1 MIKLL
6 MLGDSLVEWGDW
18 ARHLPEIVV
27 VNRGIAGEM
36 TEELS
41 ARLMDEIESCPDPD
55 AVLIQS
61 GTNNLLFGYRLF
73 PAILTTMLQRLR
85 LCYPDTPLIVNSLMP
100 MPIVAPHDLE
110 EVNHELAEAAA
121 ATDNCHFLDTVAP
134 FLDHCLPIT
143 HPGFLNDQVHLSTR
157 GYQVWAATIK
167 TQLRAFFPN
176 QLSDV

>member
-1 MIKLL
+1 MINLL

-18 ARHLPEIVV
+18 PRHLPEVAVI
-27 VNRGIAGEM
+27 NRGIAGEM

-41 ARLMDEIESCPDPD
+41 VRLMDEIEACPDPD

-73 PAILTTMLQRLR
+73 PVMLTTMLQRLR
-85 LCYPDTPLIVNSLMP
+85 LCYPGVPLIVNSLMP
-100 MPIVAPHDLE
+100 MPIVASHDLE
-110 EVNHELAEAAA
+110 EVNRELAEAAA
-121 ATDNCHFLDTVAP
+121 TTENCHFLDTVAP
-134 FLDHCLPIT
+134 FLEHCLPIT

-167 TQLRAFFPN
+167 SKLEELFPGKMG
-176 QLSDV
+176 D

>member
-1 MIKLL
+1 MINLL

-18 ARHLPEIVV
+18 PRHLPEVAVI
-27 VNRGIAGEM
+27 NRGIAGEM

-41 ARLMDEIESCPDPD
+41 VRLMDEIEACPDPD

-73 PAILTTMLQRLR
+73 PVMLTTMLQRLR
-85 LCYPDTPLIVNSLMP
+85 LCYPDVPLIVNSLMP
-100 MPIVAPHDLE
+100 MPIVATHDLE
-110 EVNHELAEAAA
+110 EVNRELAEAVAG
-121 ATDNCHFLDTVAP
+121 TENCHFLDTVAP
-134 FLDHCLPIT
+134 FHEHCLPIT

-167 TQLRAFFPN
+167 GKLEELFPGKMR
-176 QLSDV
+176 D

>member
-1 MIKLL
+1 MIQLL

-18 ARHLPEIVV
+18 TRHLPEVAVI
-27 VNRGIAGEM
+27 NRGIAGEM

-41 ARLMDEIESCPDPD
+41 ARLMDEIEACPNPD

-73 PAILTTMLQRLR
+73 PVMLITMLQRLR
-85 LCYPDTPLIVNSLMP
+85 LCYPSTPLIVNSLMP

-110 EVNHELAEAAA
+110 EVNRELSEAAA
-121 ATDNCHFLDTVAP
+121 ATENCHFLDTVGP
-134 FLDHCLPIT
+134 FNEHCLPIT

-157 GYQVWAATIK
+157 GYQVWAAAIR
-167 TQLRAFFPN
+167 TQLAALFPGK
-176 QLSDV
+176 LPG